1 MDPPPWALCY
11 SQAGPSP
18 CTWWCWAS
26 LSLLV
31 WKGIC
36 TTSLEEKTL
45 VYPAWRS
52 VPIGAYCSVTRV
64 LSGCRVPLFVSLNTE
79 GIEVACDIK
88 SWWWDSNRVP
98 WSPENGS
105 IGRWGLWPEV
115 IPVLKEER
123 QGCWRSPSWEW
134 LPSDNFLEWLSLGQA
149 MRCPAPSFSDPF
161 DANNV
166 PAELRGLHYP
176 QVPS

>member
-98 WSPENGS
+98 WSPENGRVS
-105 IGRWGLWPEV
+105 SVASLCHSLGFYCFHQRAEISTAPLMRSCSPPWG
-115 IPVLKEER
+115 
-123 QGCWRSPSWEW
+123 
-134 LPSDNFLEWLSLGQA
+134 LPSD
-149 MRCPAPSFSDPF
+149 FSS
-161 DANNV
+161 
-166 PAELRGLHYP
+166 GLN
-176 QVPS
+176 